1 MDEILD
7 LDQIQEVIE
16 KFTEMLTIANRQ
28 GRVSEILEKFNI
40 NTQQYAACE
49 YKIAK
54 VLVVG
59 YSQVNI
65 ADLKRVVRNFKLDDD
80 RFEFVLEENAIKSYP
95 MNSLK
100 NNYKYSDIF
109 VGPMPHK
116 TTGMGDCSSII
127 ANIKNHPS
135 EYPKL
140 TELRDANQLKI
151 SKQSFGIAIAN
162 SELLKNLSK

>member
-1 MDEILD
+1 MDEMLD
-7 LDQIQEVIE
+7 LDQIQEIID
-16 KFTEMLTIANRQ
+16 KFTEMITIANRQ
-28 GRVSEILEKFNI
+28 GRVSEILDKFNI
-40 NTQQYAACE
+40 DTQQYAACE

-54 VLVVG
+54 VLVIG

-65 ADLKRVVRNFKLDDD
+65 ADLKRVVRNFKLDED
-80 RFEFVLEENAIKSYP
+80 RFEFVLEESAIKNYP
-95 MNSLK
+95 MDSLK

-109 VGPMPHK
+109 MGPMPHK
-116 TTGMGDCSSII
+116 TTGMGDCSSVI

-140 TELRDANQLKI
+140 TELKDSGGLKI
-151 SKQSFGIAIAN
+151 SKKSFSEAIAN